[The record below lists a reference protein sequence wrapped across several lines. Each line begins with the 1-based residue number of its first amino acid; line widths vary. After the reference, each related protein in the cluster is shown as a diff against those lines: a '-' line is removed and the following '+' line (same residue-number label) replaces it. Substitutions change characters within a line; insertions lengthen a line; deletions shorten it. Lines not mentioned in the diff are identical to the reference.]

1 MKTSMFRMGF
11 ERQAFTLDPGG
22 IYYGW
27 GDLFGDV
34 IKYGSQAGVDIYK
47 KRKEE
52 EIADDKAEAAAATAA
67 AAQAE
72 ARAAAARASGAS
84 PKILGLPQAAVI
96 LGGVGLALAA
106 GLYAVLK

>member
-11 ERQAFTLDPGG
+11 ERQAFTGEPGG

-34 IKYGSQAGVDIYK
+34 IKYGSQAGVDIY
-47 KRKEE
+47 RKQKDE

-72 ARAAAARASGAS
+72 ARAAAARAAGQN
-84 PKILGLPQAAVI
+84 PTILGLPQGVVI
-96 LGGVGLALAA
+96 LGGVGLALAV
-106 GLYAVLK
+106 GLYAVLR

>member
-11 ERQAFTLDPGG
+11 ERQAFTSEPGG

-47 KRKEE
+47 ARKEGDVE
-52 EIADDKAEAAAATAA
+52 EDVAEAKAAAAAAA
-67 AAQAE
+67 AAQARADA
-72 ARAAAARASGAS
+72 ARAASAS
-84 PKILGLPQAAVI
+84 PTILGLPQGAVI
-96 LGGVGLALAA
+96 LGGVGLALAV
-106 GLYAVLK
+106 GLYAVLR